1 MFVVHDSGGV
11 ADAQPPATGFYPCQ
25 DTDSPKDTTTTHCD
39 DWQWETDAFSHPLLA
54 GLFALE
60 AEIQIQLATTH
71 PNRCC
76 VPFSTKIHISK
87 SDGFQR
93 AFQFSTNKNQGAIS
107 AANLHA
113 IPFGTMLK
121 PVIQWMQ
128 RGKTMV
134 TIQVDEQTAIA
145 LQTAATG
152 AGVSLADYVK
162 SLVVAN
168 PREAQTSS
176 WDALEKEIINLSV
189 DGSLPTNFSRAD
201 IYADHD

>member
-1 MFVVHDSGGV
+1 MKI
-11 ADAQPPATGFYPCQ
+11 
-25 DTDSPKDTTTTHCD
+25 DT
-39 DWQWETDAFSHPLLA
+39 
-54 GLFALE
+54 
-60 AEIQIQLATTH
+60 
-71 PNRCC
+71 
-76 VPFSTKIHISK
+76 SK

-93 AFQFSTNKNQGAIS
+93 ACQFSTNKNQGVIS

-162 SLVVAN
+162 SLVVAS

-189 DGSLPTNFSRAD
+189 EGSLPTNFSRAD
-201 IYADHD
+201 IYADHN